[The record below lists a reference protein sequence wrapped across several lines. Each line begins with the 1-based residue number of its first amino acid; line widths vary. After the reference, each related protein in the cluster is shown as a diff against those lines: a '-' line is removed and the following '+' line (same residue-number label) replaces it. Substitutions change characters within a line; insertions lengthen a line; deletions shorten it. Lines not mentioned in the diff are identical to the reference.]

1 MTNRIGPKQRRIL
14 QAINNGGELYQAK
27 GWWYFSAADCPAQ
40 FQSRR
45 RCFALYIR
53 GFLMA
58 ESVNGFFTRYVLT
71 EKGKAVI

>member
-1 MTNRIGPKQRRIL
+1 MTNYIGPKQRPIIEAL
-14 QAINNGGELYQAK
+14 KGGGKLYQAA
-27 GWWYFSAADCPAQ
+27 GWWYFSSGDVIQ

-58 ESVNGFFTRYVLT
+58 EQEGMLTRYSLT
-71 EKGKAVI
+71 EKGKQA